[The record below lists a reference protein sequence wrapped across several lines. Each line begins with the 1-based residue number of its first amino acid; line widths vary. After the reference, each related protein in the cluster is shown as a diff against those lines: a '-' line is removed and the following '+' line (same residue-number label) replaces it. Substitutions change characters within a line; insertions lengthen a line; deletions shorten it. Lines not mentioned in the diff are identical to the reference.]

1 MPTFKAACRGCHGGC
16 MYLLTVEDGKLVKAR
31 PDPDGPLNHGR
42 GCVKGM
48 SIIEQMY
55 HPDRLTHPLRRVGH
69 RGSGKWERITWDE
82 ALDEMA
88 ERLNGLRRD
97 FGPESLAIIESLDNC
112 EIKIR

>member
-55 HPDRLTHPLRRVGH
+55 HPDRLTHPLRASPGTRPWT
-69 RGSGKWERITWDE
+69 RWP
-82 ALDEMA
+82 
-88 ERLNGLRRD
+88 NG
-97 FGPESLAIIESLDNC
+97 
-112 EIKIR
+112 